1 MFAPLPSFT
10 EASGRLPNDWLRR
23 AAVALAFMAAVLVG
37 LSWAQWGNA
46 SPIWPASGIG
56 IAAVFYL
63 GSQVWPAIFLGAL
76 AGNLMMSMELV
87 ESSAAACG
95 SVAEALLSWHLYRRL
110 SGEAPPLGNVRST
123 LHFLAAIAIGTLA
136 SALIGTTPLVLFGK
150 IDPTFYGQVGIT
162 WWLANIAGSIL
173 VGSVLLA
180 WWKGAGEGEW
190 QGSPG
195 EFALLMLATLSTGYL
210 VFGPG
215 GPGDTAYP
223 VDFLPLP
230 MLLWATLRFG
240 LRGASLNML
249 LIGVWA
255 VWATLGGHGVFARWP
270 GTEGY
275 WLLLSY
281 FLVGG
286 GSMLAVSAIARE
298 REEQRRALLRARDL
312 LGVEAMNIGRER
324 DSAREILRENMA
336 RLEMV
341 LSEVPLALWA
351 VNAYGRVTLAR
362 GLGLGHAERILGQRG
377 SLPAEELFA
386 GDPGLLEHVR
396 KVLAGEPDLG
406 AIRIGGVLLEAHG
419 KPQYDASGQLA
430 GAIGVAF
437 DASQLTSRHQAA
449 LRQADRRDSLTGLAS
464 RHEFMTQLEAALL
477 RARDGHQ
484 RLILLRLDFGG
495 LETINARY
503 GYDMG
508 DEVLAELAGRLRD
521 QCRAGTMLA
530 RLAGDAIAIL
540 VGGRYTRVQ
549 VEQLAEQL
557 IAACAPPYQTVL
569 PDPLIT
575 HVGIALFP
583 DHCDTGEILLAH
595 AETALERAKDRGPNT
610 FAFHSHAAAGN

>member
-1 MFAPLPSFT
+1 MLAPLLSFF

-23 AAVALAFMAAVLVG
+23 TAVALAFMAAVLIG
-37 LSWAQWGNA
+37 LYWAQWGNA

-76 AGNLMMSMELV
+76 VGNLMMSMGLV

-95 SVAEALLSWHLYRRL
+95 SVAEALLSLHLYRRL
-110 SGEAPPLGNVRST
+110 SGEAAPLGNVNST

-136 SALIGTTPLVLFGK
+136 SALIGTSTLLLLGK
-150 IDPTFYGQVGIT
+150 IDPALYGQVGIT
-162 WWLANIAGSIL
+162 WWLANI
-173 VGSVLLA
+173 VGSMMVGAALLA
-180 WWKGAGEGEW
+180 WWRGAGEGEW
-190 QGSPG
+190 RGSG
-195 EFALLMLATLSTGYL
+195 AEFALLMLATLLAGYL
-210 VFGPG
+210 VFGAGAPG
-215 GPGDTAYP
+215 KTAYP

-230 MLLWATLRFG
+230 LMLWAALRFG
-240 LRGASLNML
+240 LRGVSTSML
-249 LIGVWA
+249 LIGAWA
-255 VWATLGGHGVFARWP
+255 VWATLGGHGLFARWP

-286 GSMLAVSAIARE
+286 APMLAVSAITRE
-298 REEQRRALLRARDL
+298 HEEQRRALLRARDL

-324 DSAREILRENMA
+324 DSARELLRENSA

-341 LSEVPLALWA
+341 LSEVPIALWSA
-351 VNAYGRVTLAR
+351 NAYGRVTLAR
-362 GLGLGHAERILGQRG
+362 GLGLGHAERLLAQRG
-377 SLPAEELFA
+377 PQPVEALFA
-386 GDPGLLEHVR
+386 GDPGFLEHVR
-396 KVLAGEPDLG
+396 KVLAGTPDQG
-406 AIRIGGVLLEAHG
+406 AIRLGGHLLEAHG
-419 KPQYDASGQLA
+419 KPQYDASGKLT
-430 GAIGVAF
+430 GGLGVAF

-464 RHEFMTQLEAALL
+464 RHEFMAQLAATLL
-477 RARDGHQ
+477 SARQGHH

-503 GYDMG
+503 GYDTG

-521 QCRAGTMLA
+521 RCRAGTMLA

-540 VGGRYTRVQ
+540 VGGRYTREQ
-549 VEQLAEQL
+549 AGQLAEQL

-569 PDPLIT
+569 PDPLVT

-583 DHCDTGEILLAH
+583 DHCNTGEDLLAH
-595 AETALERAKDRGPNT
+595 AETALERAKDKGPNT
-610 FAFHSHAAAGN
+610 FAFHAQAAAGD